1 MQIREARILTEYLP
15 CIRLALSSRWSTA
28 SMSELLWYLTR
39 ASGIVAMVLI
49 AAAIIDGLIFS
60 GREGGRRLRPAWW
73 LDLHRGLGGYAL
85 IFTGFHLL
93 TAYGAGL
100 SYRLVDLFVPGVSKQ
115 STLAVTLGVLA
126 FYAMAITVFTTWPKR
141 LFRRSIWH
149 VLHLLSLPAA
159 MAVAVHGWQMGT
171 DATTGW
177 YIVLMVVLTGLV
189 MYPVGLR
196 LSGIFRRRRDGNT
209 PASPSPR
216 PAPSG
221 FSNFP
226 IAPPVA
232 PPMTPPAPPSTHN
245 RRVLANASK

>member
-1 MQIREARILTEYLP
+1 
-15 CIRLALSSRWSTA
+15 
-28 SMSELLWYLTR
+28 MSETLWYLTR

-100 SYRLVDLFVPGVSKQ
+100 SYRIVDFFVPGVSKQ

-126 FYAMAITVFTTWPKR
+126 FYAMAITVFSTWPKR
-141 LFRRSIWH
+141 LFRRGIWH

-159 MAVAVHGWQMGT
+159 IAVAVHGWQMGT
-171 DATTGW
+171 DATSGW
-177 YIVLMVVLTGLV
+177 YVILMVVLTALV

-209 PASPSPR
+209 PATPSPR
-216 PAPSG
+216 PTPSD

-226 IAPPVA
+226 TAPPVA
-232 PPMTPPAPPSTHN
+232 PPIAPSAPPSTHN